1 MRHQHYQ
8 VLDIESI
15 FTYQFSKMAILPVF
29 SMKFVF
35 IKCLR
40 SLFENLRIKDSE
52 VFFIYIIADT
62 IAVMP
67 FEFSNGTIKDVVVCN
82 ESDFLWIVGLL
93 KSQRIQNFI
102 FNTFKRNRNILHS
115 FALWKSNSKAFE
127 EFRQYLF
134 K

>member
-1 MRHQHYQ
+1 
-8 VLDIESI
+8 
-15 FTYQFSKMAILPVF
+15 MAILPVF

-35 IKCLR
+35 IQCLR
-40 SLFENLRIKDSE
+40 SLFENLRIKDSA
-52 VFFIYIIADT
+52 VFLIYFIADT

-93 KSQRIQNFI
+93 KSQRIQI
-102 FNTFKRNRNILHS
+102 LSLILLKEIETFCIHLHYGS
-115 FALWKSNSKAFE
+115 QTPYQFFE
-127 EFRQYLF
+127 EFGQYLF